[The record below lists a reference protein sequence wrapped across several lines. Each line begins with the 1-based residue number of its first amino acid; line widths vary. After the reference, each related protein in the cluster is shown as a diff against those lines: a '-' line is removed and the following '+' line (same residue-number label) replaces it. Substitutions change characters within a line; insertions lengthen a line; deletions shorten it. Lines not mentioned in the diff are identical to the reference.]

1 MKETIGGGV
10 RFRVFLRSFAIQGS
24 WNYKT
29 LIGTGFGFALLPALR
44 VIYAGRPEALQDAVR
59 RHTML
64 FNCHPYLA
72 GIALG
77 AVARLESE
85 GESPELIDRFKGA
98 LRSALGSLGDRMVW
112 AGLRPCCLLLA
123 LALLLL
129 GAPWWM
135 VIIVFLTVYNTAHI
149 ALRWWALSA
158 GWSAGRK
165 VAERL
170 RASNLER
177 FHEGFAHAGA
187 FLLGMILPLIAV
199 GALTGD
205 RLSTPWVAAG
215 FAAAIIGLRFGSK
228 VRNPLMVAL
237 VIMALIGF
245 LLRTTTS

>member
-1 MKETIGGGV
+1 MKDTIGAGV

-24 WNYKT
+24 WNYRT
-29 LIGTGFGFALLPALR
+29 LLGTGFGFSLLPALR

-59 RHTML
+59 RHTSL

-85 GESPELIDRFKGA
+85 GESPEVVSRFKGA

-129 GAPWWM
+129 GAPWWLSL
-135 VIIVFLTVYNTAHI
+135 VVFLLVYNTAHI
-149 ALRWWALSA
+149 TLRWWSLRTGWDA
-158 GWSAGRK
+158 GK
-165 VAERL
+165 QVAQRL
-170 RASNLER
+170 RESNLER

-187 FLLGMILPLIAV
+187 FLLGLILPLVAV

-205 RLSTPWVAAG
+205 RLPPPWVLGGAVAAVV
-215 FAAAIIGLRFGSK
+215 GLKFGSA
-228 VRNPLMVAL
+228 VRYPLMVAL
-237 VIMALIGF
+237 VIIASIGF
-245 LLRTTTS
+245 LLRTTS

>member
-1 MKETIGGGV
+1 MSAVKHSV
-10 RFRVFLRSFAIQGS
+10 RMRVLLRSFAIQGS
-24 WNYKT
+24 WNYRT
-29 LIGTGFGFALLPALR
+29 LLGTGFGFALLPALR
-44 VIYAGRPEALQDAVR
+44 AIYAGRPAEFQDAVR
-59 RHTML
+59 RHTTL

-85 GESPELIDRFKGA
+85 GASHDLIERFKTA

-129 GAPWWM
+129 GAPWWLSLSA
-135 VIIVFLTVYNTAHI
+135 FLVTYNTAHI
-149 ALRWWALSA
+149 ALRWWSLRT
-158 GWSAGRK
+158 GWRAGRG

-170 RASNLER
+170 RATNLAR

-187 FLLGMILPLIAV
+187 FLLGLSLPLVAV
-199 GALTGD
+199 GSLTGD
-205 RLSTPWVAAG
+205 NLSRPWIVAAVI
-215 FAAAIIGLRFGSK
+215 AAAVGLRFGAA

-237 VIMALIGF
+237 VTISLLGF
-245 LLRTTTS
+245 LLRTTS